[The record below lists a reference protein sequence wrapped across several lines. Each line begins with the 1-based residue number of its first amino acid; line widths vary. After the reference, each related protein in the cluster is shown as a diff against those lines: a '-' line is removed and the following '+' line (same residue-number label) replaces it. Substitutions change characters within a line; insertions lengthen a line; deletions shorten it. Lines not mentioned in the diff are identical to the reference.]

1 MSIYD
6 FAFPVNGNNASNTLL
21 QQIGPVIQ
29 ISVSAPDALAQLLT
43 TNSQPIPSP
52 VFGLGIID
60 TGAVTSCVNKSI
72 LQGLGGSPVGSFPFS
87 TPGATVNLDAYPAK
101 IEFPGTDIARGVE
114 LAVGMED
121 MHSSYQGQDIIAL
134 IGRDVL
140 SGCILIYNGKTG
152 IYTLTH

>member
-6 FAFPVNGNNASNTLL
+6 FIFPVNGNLDSSTLL
-21 QQIGPVIQ
+21 QQVGPVIS
-29 ISVSAPDALAQLLT
+29 ISVAPPDALSQLLT
-43 TNSQPIPSP
+43 LTNKPVPPS

-60 TGAVTSCVNKSI
+60 TGAITSCVNKSI

-101 IEFPGTDIARGVE
+101 IEFPGTDITRSVE

-121 MHSSYQGQDIIAL
+121 MSIQYNQQPIIAL

-140 SGCILIYNGKTG
+140 SGCVLIYNGKTG